1 MKPFGELIS
10 LEEAKQIIDRHITKL
25 ERTESISID
34 QALGRVSAENIVASV
49 YTPSFDRASVD
60 GYAVKVEDTFGATPS
75 TPKSLKL
82 IDWVYAGSL
91 PKKELSDGECI
102 QICTGAPMPVGSNGV
117 VMVEDT
123 IRNGTNITIAKSI
136 SPQSGI
142 GFKGEDIKKGER
154 IIETGQ
160 LLNPG
165 KIGVLASQGL
175 SHVRVYEKPIVAVL
189 PTGKEVVAIGE
200 RLKPGQLYDINS
212 HTLSAVVRENGGLPL
227 AMKITND
234 SIEGIKSSIKS
245 ALTADIIVTS
255 GGSSMGEKDL
265 IINVLEEWGEVLFHG
280 IKIKPGKPTTFAVVK
295 NKPVLGMPGYPTSC
309 LINAYLL
316 LGPVIRKMGH
326 LPQKSNSIIQA
337 KLGERIT
344 GGKDRMRFQTIR
356 FIDGRA
362 YPINKESGAITGTA
376 YADGYI
382 IVPVD
387 AVIEKETEVSVTLF

>member
-25 ERTESISID
+25 ERTESIPID

-60 GYAVKVEDTFGATPS
+60 GYAVKAEDTFGATPS

-91 PKKELSDGECI
+91 PKKELSNGECI
-102 QICTGAPMPVGSNGV
+102 QMCTGAPMPVGANGV

-123 IRNGTNITIAKSI
+123 IRNGTVITIAKSI

-175 SHVRVYEKPIVAVL
+175 SRVRVYEKPIVAVL

-200 RLKPGQLYDINS
+200 RLKLGQLYDINS
-212 HTLSAVVRENGGLPL
+212 HTLSAVVKENGGLPL

-326 LPQKSNSIIQA
+326 MPQKPNSNIQA

-344 GGKDRMRFQTIR
+344 GGKDRMRFQTVR

-376 YADGYI
+376 YADGYV

-387 AVIEKETEVSVTLF
+387 AAIEKETEVSVTLF

>member
-1 MKPFGELIS
+1 
-10 LEEAKQIIDRHITKL
+10 
-25 ERTESISID
+25 
-34 QALGRVSAENIVASV
+34 
-49 YTPSFDRASVD
+49 
-60 GYAVKVEDTFGATPS
+60 
-75 TPKSLKL
+75 
-82 IDWVYAGSL
+82 
-91 PKKELSDGECI
+91 
-102 QICTGAPMPVGSNGV
+102 MPVGANGV

-123 IRNGTNITIAKSI
+123 IRNGTVITIAKSI

-175 SHVRVYEKPIVAVL
+175 SRVRVYEKPIVAVL

-200 RLKPGQLYDINS
+200 RLKLGQLYDINS
-212 HTLSAVVRENGGLPL
+212 HTLSAVVKENGGLPL

-326 LPQKSNSIIQA
+326 MPQKPNSNIQA

-344 GGKDRMRFQTIR
+344 GGKDRMRFQTVR

-376 YADGYI
+376 YADGYV

-387 AVIEKETEVSVTLF
+387 AAIEKETEVSVTLF

>member
-10 LEEAKQIIDRHITKL
+10 LEEAKQIIDRHITTL
-25 ERTESISID
+25 ERTESIPID
-34 QALGRVSAENIVASV
+34 QALGRVSAENIVARV

-60 GYAVKVEDTFGATPS
+60 GYAVKAEDTFGATPS

-91 PKKELSDGECI
+91 PKKELSNGECI
-102 QICTGAPMPVGSNGV
+102 QICTGAPMPIGANGV

-123 IRNGTNITIAKSI
+123 IRNRSDITIAKSI
-136 SPQSGI
+136 CPQNGI

-175 SHVRVYEKPIVAVL
+175 SRVRVYEKPIVAVL

-212 HTLSAVVRENGGLPL
+212 HTLSAVVKENGGLPL

-234 SIEGIKSSIKS
+234 SIEGIKSSIQS

-280 IKIKPGKPTTFAVVK
+280 IKIKPGKPTTFAIVK

-326 LPQKSNSIIQA
+326 MPQKPDSNIQA

-356 FIDGRA
+356 FIDGKA

-387 AVIEKETEVSVTLF
+387 AVIEKDTEVSVTLF